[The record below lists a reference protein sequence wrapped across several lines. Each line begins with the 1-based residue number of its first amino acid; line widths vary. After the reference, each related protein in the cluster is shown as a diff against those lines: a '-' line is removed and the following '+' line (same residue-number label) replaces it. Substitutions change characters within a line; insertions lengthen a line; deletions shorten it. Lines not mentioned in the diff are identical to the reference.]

1 MNRMKLMGFAA
12 ILALPGLCAAET
24 WRNVALVDNSC
35 ANKVKANADA
45 HTKDC
50 ALKCSD
56 SGFAV
61 VTSDGVVL
69 KLDAKGSE
77 EALAALKAS
86 SKADHLRV
94 TVSGDRDG
102 DTIKVKSLKM

>member
-1 MNRMKLMGFAA
+1 MNRTKLMGFAA
-12 ILALPGLCAAET
+12 LLALPGLCAAET
-24 WRNVALVDNSC
+24 WKDVALVDNMC
-35 ANKVKANADA
+35 AAKVKASPDA

-50 ALKCSD
+50 AVKCAD
-56 SGFAV
+56 SGYAV
-61 VTSDGVVL
+61 VTSDGAVL

-94 TVSGDRDG
+94 TVSRDRDG
-102 DTIKVKSLKM
+102 DKIKVTSLKM

>member
-12 ILALPGLCAAET
+12 VLALPCLCAAET
-24 WRNVALVDNSC
+24 WRNVALVDNMC
-35 ANKVKANADA
+35 AAKVKANPDA

-50 ALKCSD
+50 ALKCSE
-56 SGFAV
+56 SGYAV
-61 VTSDGVVL
+61 VTSDGTVL

-77 EALAALKAS
+77 DALAAIKAS